1 MKATPNLTAA
11 LAGLD
16 FDLTPYGPQ
25 GTIAVPSTRRMRRSL
40 KAFRRAVRR
49 AGADRVRALTASPET
64 LADELDEL
72 VARGPLG
79 GRRDR
84 AIEDLLTACVEFT
97 AGHPG
102 RADLERLPL
111 PLQHAFGGWVL
122 GQLEARYSRP
132 WRLR

>member
-11 LAGLD
+11 LAGLE

-25 GTIAVPSTRRMRRSL
+25 GTIAVPSTGQMRRSL
-40 KAFRRAVRR
+40 RAFRRAVRR
-49 AGADRVRALTASPET
+49 AGGDRVRALTASPET
-64 LADELDEL
+64 LAEQLDEL
-72 VARGPLG
+72 VARGPFG

-111 PLQHAFGGWVL
+111 PLQHAFAGWVL
-122 GQLEARYSRP
+122 GHLAAREPRLWRP
-132 WRLR
+132 R